1 MIFIDFR
8 EPKEIA
14 SYLEKKNVC
23 YTIKHLVVGD
33 YVIKDIFIERKTWSD
48 FLLSYASGRL
58 FKQMLQLYQ
67 QKNAVLIL
75 EGFHFDSIAR
85 IEGFYSILTQIV
97 FRYHI
102 KIIFTLNPEHTAGF
116 LIALERTMQDNCLKE
131 PIKLIPIQNISL
143 EQQKKRI
150 LFCFPTIGNKKANT
164 ILKTCPSLRTLFTAT
179 DQQLSTYGIGKKG
192 QKAFEDILDR

>member
-23 YTIKHLVVGD
+23 YTIKHLIVGD

-48 FLLSYASGRL
+48 FFLSYANGRL

-67 QKNAVLIL
+67 QKNAVLVL
-75 EGFHFDSIAR
+75 EGFHFDSIVR
-85 IEGFYSILTQIV
+85 TEGFYSILTQIL
-97 FRYHI
+97 FCYHI

-116 LIALERTMQDNCLKE
+116 LIALERTIQDHYSAEPTKLVPTQNFSLK
-131 PIKLIPIQNISL
+131 QR
-143 EQQKKRI
+143 KKRI
-150 LFCFPTIGNKKANT
+150 LYCFPNIGGKKAEK
-164 ILKTCPSLRTLFTAT
+164 ILQHFENLNSFFSASALELKKV
-179 DQQLSTYGIGKKG
+179 GIGRKTRKG
-192 QKAFEDILDR
+192 MKALLH